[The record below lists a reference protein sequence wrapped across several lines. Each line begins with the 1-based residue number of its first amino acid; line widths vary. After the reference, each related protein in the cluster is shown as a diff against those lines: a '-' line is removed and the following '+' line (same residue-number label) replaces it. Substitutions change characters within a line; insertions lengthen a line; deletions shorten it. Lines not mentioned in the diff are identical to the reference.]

1 MSEQVAKGH
10 RVLGIFT
17 LNLEVSQIVIDAVV
31 KLEFALLH
39 LL

>member
-1 MSEQVAKGH
+1 ML
-10 RVLGIFT
+10 RIFT
-17 LNLEVSQIVIDAVV
+17 LILEVSQIVIDAII